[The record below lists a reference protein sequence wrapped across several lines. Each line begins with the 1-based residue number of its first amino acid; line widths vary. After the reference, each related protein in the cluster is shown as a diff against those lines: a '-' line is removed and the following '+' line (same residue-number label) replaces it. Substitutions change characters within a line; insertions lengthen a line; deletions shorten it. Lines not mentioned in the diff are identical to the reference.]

1 MTRVDERMKLL
12 NCVSQDMEALANIW
26 QAPQGRYQNIE
37 QMCQTTFRAIAK
49 WRPEVGCQTK
59 LASRSQSPGG
69 SDKVLGLRNTSTSI
83 IAFLTLQS
91 RLHML
96 ADCAPR
102 PNVHTLSHG
111 RALYCIRAPGMI
123 RTYVAKEPYG
133 GLGLIV

>member
-1 MTRVDERMKLL
+1 MWFRGRVLIGS
-12 NCVSQDMEALANIW
+12 SQ
-26 QAPQGRYQNIE
+26 QFTQ
-37 QMCQTTFRAIAK
+37 
-49 WRPEVGCQTK
+49 
-59 LASRSQSPGG
+59 SQGG

-83 IAFLTLQS
+83 IAFLTFQS

-111 RALYCIRAPGMI
+111 RALYCIRAPGMT

>member
-1 MTRVDERMKLL
+1 MSSLRAQDPPQQQISGDERDF
-12 NCVSQDMEALANIW
+12 V
-26 QAPQGRYQNIE
+26 
-37 QMCQTTFRAIAK
+37 TTA
-49 WRPEVGCQTK
+49 Q
-59 LASRSQSPGG
+59 GG

-83 IAFLTLQS
+83 IAFLTFQS

-111 RALYCIRAPGMI
+111 RALYCICAPGMT
-123 RTYVAKEPYG
+123 RTCVAKEPHG

>member
-1 MTRVDERMKLL
+1 MRKT
-12 NCVSQDMEALANIW
+12 ALA
-26 QAPQGRYQNIE
+26 
-37 QMCQTTFRAIAK
+37 TTPA
-49 WRPEVGCQTK
+49 VLLQ
-59 LASRSQSPGG
+59 GG

-83 IAFLTLQS
+83 IAFLTFQS

-111 RALYCIRAPGMI
+111 RALYCIRAPGMT

>member
-1 MTRVDERMKLL
+1 MFSSPFGTFTGSEAIL
-12 NCVSQDMEALANIW
+12 SQKVYGKF
-26 QAPQGRYQNIE
+26 Q
-37 QMCQTTFRAIAK
+37 
-49 WRPEVGCQTK
+49 
-59 LASRSQSPGG
+59 GG

-83 IAFLTLQS
+83 IAFLTFQS

-111 RALYCIRAPGMI
+111 RALYCIRAPGMS